1 MSDGGGRGSRHA
13 VLCSF
18 TVSSLSA
25 TLTVWAGS
33 WLAGD
38 SAPDDVIDALHQ
50 WAPMHIVGASD
61 AGTAMSTGL
70 GWPGVQDGAGP
81 ILLRLV
87 RQAAASDAA
96 EVRLVL
102 PAPGDVRGLPA
113 GTGFARAALDAGEG
127 VLVGETGQPGIGLV
141 PVVEGPDVLRWTVF
155 PIETVPA
162 PGAHTGLGEAEY
174 AMREAIRDAAD
185 ALLQLSSVHTGRP
198 GTDPRRRIAEALD
211 DRAHHRYPDAVPTR
225 ALRILDSADQVVA
238 ILAVA
243 EDDSPTEA
251 PSASS
256 AAAREDLLR
265 PLWTA
270 VRTARVAA
278 VSACARSPY
287 RA

>member
-1 MSDGGGRGSRHA
+1 MPAGGGRGYRHA

-18 TVSSLSA
+18 TVSSPSA

-61 AGTAMSTGL
+61 AETAVATGL
-70 GWPGVQDGAGP
+70 AWPGVQDGAAP
-81 ILLRLV
+81 VLLRLV
-87 RQAAASDAA
+87 RQATEADAA
-96 EVRLVL
+96 EMRLVL

-127 VLVGETGQPGIGLV
+127 VLVGEPGRPGIGLV

-155 PIETVPA
+155 PVASVPTV
-162 PGAHTGLGEAEY
+162 GEHTGLGEAEY

-185 ALLQLSSVHTGRP
+185 ALLQLSSVRTGRP

-211 DRAHHRYPDAVPTR
+211 DRAHHRYPDSVPTR
-225 ALRILDSADQVVA
+225 ALRILDSADQVAA

-243 EDDSPTEA
+243 ENDSPTEA

-256 AAAREDLLR
+256 AAAREQLLR
-265 PLWTA
+265 PLWSA

-278 VSACARSPY
+278 VSACVRSAH